1 MRHPE
6 GSICW
11 ITGKGEVSRDQAG
24 EPRWLTGVFY
34 EITERKQLEARLLAL
49 NETLEARV
57 AQVQEEAR
65 TLEILNRTGAL
76 LASELGLDRL
86 VQSVTD
92 AGVEL
97 SGAEFGAFF
106 YNIID
111 VNGEAY
117 LLYTLSGAPREAFA
131 SFPNPRNTAVF
142 GPTFAGVGPVR
153 SDDILADPRY
163 GKNPPYHGMPP
174 GHLPVRSYLA
184 VPVVSRSGDVL
195 GGLFFGHARPGVFTA
210 RAERILVGVAAQAAI
225 AIDNARLYE
234 TSQRELTARRQAEQ
248 ELQRLNETL
257 EQRIEERTREVRD
270 VFAKLNESERHFR
283 HLIESV
289 ADYAIFMLN
298 TEGMVTSWNSGAER
312 IKHYTADEI
321 IGQHFS
327 RFYTHEDRDS
337 GLPELALSTAR
348 RTGKFEMEGW
358 RVRKGGERFWASV
371 TINAVHDEAG
381 HLLGFAKVTRDLTE
395 RRAIEDQL
403 RQMQKMEAI
412 GQLTGGIA
420 HDFNN
425 MLTVISGNIETLQ
438 RRLERDDPAFH
449 RLIAAALRGVERAT
463 TLTHRLL
470 AYSRQQPLDPKPI
483 ELNRLIIGMSD
494 LLTRTLGEHIKV
506 ELVLSGGLWQVSADP
521 NQVENAVLN
530 LAINSRDAM
539 PEGGKLTI
547 ETANTHLD
555 EAYSHAHAEVTAGQ
569 YVMLAV
575 SDTGVGMT
583 RDVIEKAFEPFF
595 TTKKSRRGHGPWIVA
610 GLWICQ
616 TIRGTYQDLQ
626 RTR

>member
-1 MRHPE
+1 MSDERLDRQQIERRLRETEERFRAAQAAGGIGWFEWDLTTDAWAATAPVAALFGIAARERHPRFADWEPVIFIDDVPKLRAAAEQARESGAFYAEFRVRPSE
-6 GSICW
+6 GSIRW
-11 ITGKGEVSRDQAG
+11 IAGKGEVSRDQAG

-65 TLEILNRTGAL
+65 TLEILNRTGGV
-76 LASELGLDRL
+76 LASELSLDRL

-106 YNIID
+106 YNVID
-111 VNGEAY
+111 TNGEAY
-117 LLYTLSGAPREAFA
+117 LLYTLSGAPREAFS

-142 GPTFAGVGPVR
+142 GPTFAGAGPVR

-163 GKNPPYHGMPP
+163 GKNPPYHGMPQ

-184 VPVVSRSGDVL
+184 VPVVSRSGEVL

-234 TSQRELTARRQAEQ
+234 TSQRELAARQQAEQ

-289 ADYAIFMLN
+289 ADYALFMLN
-298 TEGMVTSWNSGAER
+298 TEGIVTSWNSGAER

-327 RFYTHEDRDS
+327 RFYTQEDRDS
-337 GLPELALSTAR
+337 GLPELALGTAR
-348 RTGKFEMEGW
+348 RTGRFEMEGW

-381 HLLGFAKVTRDLTE
+381 HLLGYAKVTRDLTE
-395 RRAIEDQL
+395 RQAIE
-403 RQMQKMEAI
+403 
-412 GQLTGGIA
+412 
-420 HDFNN
+420 
-425 MLTVISGNIETLQ
+425 
-438 RRLERDDPAFH
+438 
-449 RLIAAALRGVERAT
+449 
-463 TLTHRLL
+463 
-470 AYSRQQPLDPKPI
+470 
-483 ELNRLIIGMSD
+483 
-494 LLTRTLGEHIKV
+494 
-506 ELVLSGGLWQVSADP
+506 
-521 NQVENAVLN
+521 
-530 LAINSRDAM
+530 
-539 PEGGKLTI
+539 
-547 ETANTHLD
+547 
-555 EAYSHAHAEVTAGQ
+555 
-569 YVMLAV
+569 
-575 SDTGVGMT
+575 
-583 RDVIEKAFEPFF
+583 
-595 TTKKSRRGHGPWIVA
+595 
-610 GLWICQ
+610 
-616 TIRGTYQDLQ
+616 
-626 RTR
+626 